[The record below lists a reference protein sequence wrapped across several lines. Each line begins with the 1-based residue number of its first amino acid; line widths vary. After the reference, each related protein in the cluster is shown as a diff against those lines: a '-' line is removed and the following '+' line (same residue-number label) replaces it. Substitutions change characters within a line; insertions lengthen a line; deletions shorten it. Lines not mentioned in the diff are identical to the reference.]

1 MTPIQVAGL
10 LLTMSVLAPV
20 NAAAGPGLQ
29 QRQQPPQPPARQPP
43 AQPQPS
49 SQQSPP
55 VFQET
60 IEVVATRLPETPHE
74 VPQSI
79 EVFTAED
86 LRRLG
91 ATSLHEALALAAG
104 VTIAPGGDGGPAGA
118 VPEFWGLREFDAFLL
133 VVDGVPW
140 GGAFNP
146 ALASVSLR
154 DVERI
159 EVLRGAAPVTYG
171 ATSFVGVIHVVHTA
185 ASAHH
190 SYVSAA
196 GGSHG
201 SGSAAA
207 DLALPTA
214 RGWNSRLSADVER
227 QGFKDDRTSFAR
239 GHALFRTA
247 RTGDAGRTWFTA
259 DLNLLRQD
267 PASPRPRQGR
277 VLSPLVGPD
286 VNHNPRGAFLDEN
299 RIALGFGLERTLA
312 SGRELGAT
320 VSFTHTGQE
329 AFRGFLASVSDSEGN
344 AVGFRQQ
351 IDQTDLYAD
360 VHIALPERGRVR
372 LVGGADW
379 LHGNADSKGAV
390 FEYTAPLSGAFA
402 PDVGQPDALPIRAE
416 GRRDFFGAYLL
427 GEWRPVPRFTLSAG
441 LRLNVTSEERGEGEE
456 AEENGGSEPGQTNV
470 RPSGSVG
477 AMYSLRE
484 AGANHI
490 RVFANYRNTF
500 KPAVFDFGLGEAEG
514 GEEKL
519 LEPEKAQSVEGGVK
533 VRTLDGRLDV
543 EASLFR
549 LDFTNLVTAVV
560 RGGLPALENTGK
572 TRFQGFELAADVR
585 LEHAITGRFSYSF
598 HDGRFVDFERSF
610 DGAPPIQLA
619 GNRFEMSPRHLLTVA
634 GFVSPGQGVIGS
646 LVVRYTGDRYLDKRN
661 RALADA
667 FTTVDLSVGYRWDRY
682 EVRLDGRNLTD
693 ARDAVS
699 ESEVGDAQYYL
710 MPARHL
716 RLSLGVR
723 F

>member
-1 MTPIQVAGL
+1 
-10 LLTMSVLAPV
+10 
-20 NAAAGPGLQ
+20 
-29 QRQQPPQPPARQPP
+29 
-43 AQPQPS
+43 
-49 SQQSPP
+49 
-55 VFQET
+55 
-60 IEVVATRLPETPHE
+60 
-74 VPQSI
+74 
-79 EVFTAED
+79 
-86 LRRLG
+86 
-91 ATSLHEALALAAG
+91 
-104 VTIAPGGDGGPAGA
+104 
-118 VPEFWGLREFDAFLL
+118 
-133 VVDGVPW
+133 
-140 GGAFNP
+140 
-146 ALASVSLR
+146 
-154 DVERI
+154 
-159 EVLRGAAPVTYG
+159 
-171 ATSFVGVIHVVHTA
+171 
-185 ASAHH
+185 
-190 SYVSAA
+190 
-196 GGSHG
+196 
-201 SGSAAA
+201 
-207 DLALPTA
+207 
-214 RGWNSRLSADVER
+214 
-227 QGFKDDRTSFAR
+227 
-239 GHALFRTA
+239 
-247 RTGDAGRTWFTA
+247 
-259 DLNLLRQD
+259 
-267 PASPRPRQGR
+267 
-277 VLSPLVGPD
+277 
-286 VNHNPRGAFLDEN
+286 
-299 RIALGFGLERTLA
+299 
-312 SGRELGAT
+312 
-320 VSFTHTGQE
+320 
-329 AFRGFLASVSDSEGN
+329 
-344 AVGFRQQ
+344 
-351 IDQTDLYAD
+351 
-360 VHIALPERGRVR
+360 
-372 LVGGADW
+372 
-379 LHGNADSKGAV
+379 V

-402 PDVGQPDALPIRAE
+402 PDVGQPDDLPIRAE

-441 LRLNVTSEERGEGEE
+441 LRLNVTSEERGEGEDE
-456 AEENGGSEPGQTNV
+456 AGGRGGSEPSQANV

-477 AMYSLRE
+477 ALYSLRE

-514 GEEKL
+514 SEEKL

-549 LDFTNLVTAVV
+549 LDFTNLITSVV

-598 HDGRFVDFERSF
+598 HDGTFVDYERSF

-634 GFVSPGQGVIGS
+634 GFVSPGQGVTAS

-667 FTTVDLSVGYRWDRY
+667 FTTVDLGVGYRWDRY